1 MVLSNN
7 ENIKITFPDGS
18 IKEFPR
24 GNSSIDIA
32 RSISK
37 GLAEDVLVAE
47 VNGKLVDL
55 AKPLNEDASVKF
67 YKFGDDE
74 GRKVYWHTTSHIMAQ
89 AIEELFPGAKF
100 GVGPPIE
107 NGFYYD
113 IDSEHKFLEDDLKK
127 IEDKMLEIAK
137 RDLKTERE
145 DLKRED
151 AIAYF
156 KSKRVDPYKVEILE
170 DIAKNEEFVSLYH
183 QGGFTDL
190 CRGPHMPTTA
200 KLKNVKLLSVSGS
213 YWRGDSDRQQL
224 QRIYGIS
231 FPKKKELD
239 DYLNFLEEAKKR
251 DHRKLGAELELFM
264 ISPNV
269 GGGLP
274 IWLPKG
280 AIVRQELEAFL
291 KNEQVKRG
299 YQVVYTPH
307 IGNIEMYKTSGHYPY
322 YKDSQYPPIDFTDE
336 TGKKEQYLLKPMN
349 CPHHFQIYNHK
360 PHSYRELPVKLA
372 EFGTVYRFEQSG
384 ELNGLLRV
392 RGFTQDDS
400 HIFCRQ
406 DQLMDE
412 LCDVIDLTQ
421 FVSRSL
427 GLNDIQAR
435 LSFRDPENKDKYGG
449 SDELWEQAQK
459 DVTEAAERM
468 KLVCTTGI
476 GEATFYGPKIDFI
489 VKDALNRKWQLGT
502 VQVDYVQPERFDM
515 NYLGSDGAKH
525 RPVVIHRAPFGSLE
539 RFVGVLIEHYAGAF
553 PLWLSPVQVAV
564 VTITDNQ
571 LEYAKEINDKLKVNK
586 FRTELDDRSEKVG
599 YKIRD
604 WETKKVPYMI
614 VLGDKE
620 KESGKITVRAHKKG
634 DLGTFELDN
643 FIASLTD
650 ERDTKKIN

>member
-1 MVLSNN
+1 M
-7 ENIKITFPDGS
+7 
-18 IKEFPR
+18 KEYPN
-24 GNSSIDIA
+24 GTSAMDIA

-37 GLAEDVLVAE
+37 GLAEDAIVAE

-55 AKPLNEDASVKF
+55 VKPINEDSSVKF
-67 YKFGDDE
+67 YKFGDEE

-113 IDSEHKFLEDDLKK
+113 VDSEHKFTEEDLKK
-127 IEDKMLEIAK
+127 IEDRMLDIAK
-137 RDLKTERE
+137 RGLDTKRE
-145 DLKRED
+145 ELKRED

-170 DIAKNEEFVSLYH
+170 DIAKNEDIVSLYH

-251 DHRKLGAELELFM
+251 DHRKIGQELELFM

-280 AIVRQELEAFL
+280 ALMRQELEAFL
-291 KNEQVKRG
+291 KAEQVRRG
-299 YQVVYTPH
+299 YKIVYTPH

-322 YKDSQYPPIDFTDE
+322 YKDSQYPPIDFKDE
-336 TGKKEQYLLKPMN
+336 TGKEEKYLLKPMN

-406 DQLMDE
+406 DQLLDE
-412 LCDVIDLTQ
+412 ICDVIDLTQ
-421 FVSRSL
+421 YVSRSV
-427 GLNDIQAR
+427 GLENITAR
-435 LSFRDPENKDKYGG
+435 LSFRDPENTEKYGG
-449 SDELWEQAQK
+449 TDELWERAQE
-459 DVTEAAERM
+459 DVKQAAERM
-468 KLVCTTGI
+468 KLDCTIGI
-476 GEATFYGPKIDFI
+476 GEATFYGPKIDFM
-489 VKDALNRKWQLGT
+489 VKDALGRKWQLGT

-515 NYLGSDGAKH
+515 TYIGSDGQKH
-525 RPVVIHRAPFGSLE
+525 RPVVIHRAPFGSME
-539 RFVGVLIEHYAGAF
+539 RFIGVLIEHFAGNF
-553 PLWLSPVQVAV
+553 PLWLAPVQAAV
-564 VTITDNQ
+564 IPITDNQ
-571 LEYAKEINDKLKVNK
+571 LEYANSVFSALKQAG
-586 FRTELDDRSEKVG
+586 FRAELDDRSEKVG

-604 WETKKVPYMI
+604 WETKKVPYMF

-620 KESGKITVRAHKKG
+620 KQNGNITVRAHKKG
-634 DLGTFELDN
+634 DLGAFDLNE
-643 FIASLTD
+643 FISQMKD
-650 ERDTKKIN
+650 ERDNKKINS

>member
-1 MVLSNN
+1 MSNN
-7 ENIKITFPDGS
+7 ENINITFPDGS
-18 IKEFPR
+18 IKEFPK
-24 GNSSIDIA
+24 GSSSFDIA
-32 RSISK
+32 GYISK
-37 GLAEDVLVAE
+37 GLAEDVLVAD

-55 AKPLNEDASVKF
+55 DKPLNEDASVKF

-113 IDSEHKFLEDDLKK
+113 VDSEHKFLEDDLKK

-156 KSKRVDPYKVEILE
+156 KTKRPDPYKVEILE

-239 DYLNFLEEAKKR
+239 DYLYLLEEAKKR
-251 DHRKLGAELELFM
+251 DHRKLGKELELFM
-264 ISPNV
+264 FHEYSP
-269 GGGLP
+269 GAP
-274 IWLPKG
+274 FWLPNGMVIFK
-280 AIVRQELEAFL
+280 ELEKYWRDIHDNNGYDEINTPIMVKDKLF
-291 KNEQVKRG
+291 EQ
-299 YQVVYTPH
+299 
-307 IGNIEMYKTSGHYPY
+307 SGHLEH
-322 YKDSQYPPIDFTDE
+322 YKEHMFRIDDGDE
-336 TGKKEQYLLKPMN
+336 TYYLKPMN
-349 CPHHFQIYNHK
+349 CPEATLVYSSK
-360 PHSYRELPVKLA
+360 MRSYKDLPLRLSEIGRLHRNELRGALGGM
-372 EFGTVYRFEQSG
+372 F
-384 ELNGLLRV
+384 RV
-392 RGFTQDDS
+392 RQITMDDA
-400 HIFCRQ
+400 HIFCTPEQ
-406 DQLMDE
+406 IQVEITGVM
-412 LCDVIDLTQ
+412 
-421 FVSRSL
+421 
-427 GLNDIQAR
+427 GLIKRFYALFGLEPR
-435 LSFRDPENKDKYGG
+435 FCLSTRPDNAMG
-449 SDELWEQAQK
+449 SIETWNNA
-459 DVTEAAERM
+459 EAALAAALNANDM
-468 KLVCTTGI
+468 KYVVNEKDG
-476 GEATFYGPKIDFI
+476 AFYGPKIDVNI
-489 VKDALNRKWQLGT
+489 KDALNRDWQIATIQL
-502 VQVDYVQPERFDM
+502 DYNLPERFDLT
-515 NYLGSDGAKH
+515 YEGSDGQKH
-525 RPVVIHRAPFGSLE
+525 RPVMVHRAIFGSFE
-539 RFVGVLIEHYAGAF
+539 RFIGMIIEHFAGNF
-553 PLWLSPVQVAV
+553 PLWLSPYQVAV
-564 VTITDNQ
+564 LPITDNQ
-571 LEYAKEINDKLKVNK
+571 ADYAKEVYDKLRANG
-586 FRTELDDRSEKVG
+586 FRVQLDTRSEKVG

-620 KESGKITVRAHKKG
+620 KQNGNITVRAHKKG

-643 FIASLTD
+643 FIASITE

>member
-1 MVLSNN
+1 MSNN
-7 ENIKITFPDGS
+7 ENIKITFPDGNS
-18 IKEFPR
+18 KEFPK
-24 GNSSIDIA
+24 GTSSLDIA

-55 AKPLNEDASVKF
+55 VKPINEDASVKF
-67 YKFGDDE
+67 YKFGDEE

-89 AIEELFPGAKF
+89 AVEELFPGARF

-113 IDSEHKFLEDDLKK
+113 VDSEHKFTEEDLKK

-170 DIAKNEEFVSLYH
+170 DIAKNEEYVSLYH

-291 KNEQVKRG
+291 KNEQVRRG

-421 FVSRSL
+421 YVSRSL

-449 SDELWEQAQK
+449 NDELWEQAQK

-468 KLVCTTGI
+468 KLVCTVGI

-515 NYLGSDGAKH
+515 NYIGSDGAKH
-525 RPVVIHRAPFGSLE
+525 RPVVIHRAPFGSME
-539 RFVGVLIEHYAGAF
+539 RFVGVLIEHYAGNF
-553 PLWLSPVQVAV
+553 PLWLAPVQVAV
-564 VTITDNQ
+564 VPITDNQ
-571 LEYAKEINDKLKVNK
+571 LDYAKEINAKLKDAK

-620 KESGKITVRAHKKG
+620 KQNGNITVRAHKKG
-634 DLGTFELDN
+634 DLGTFVLDE
-643 FIASLTD
+643 FIKSLI
-650 ERDTKKIN
+650 EEKETKKINL

>member
-1 MVLSNN
+1 MSNN

-18 IKEFPR
+18 IKEYPK
-24 GNSSIDIA
+24 GTSSLDIA
-32 RSISK
+32 GSISK
-37 GLAEDVLVAE
+37 GLAEDVLVAD

-55 AKPLNEDASVKF
+55 VKPLREDASVKF
-67 YKFGDDE
+67 FKFGDDE

-113 IDSEHKFLEDDLKK
+113 VDSEHKFLEDDLKK

-137 RDLKTERE
+137 RNLKTVRE
-145 DLKRED
+145 ELKHED

-156 KSKRVDPYKVEILE
+156 KSKRIDPYKVEILK
-170 DIAKNEEFVSLYH
+170 DIAKDEEYVSLYH

-264 ISPNV
+264 LSPNV

-322 YKDSQYPPIDFTDE
+322 YKDSQYPPIDFIDE

-406 DQLMDE
+406 DQLIDE
-412 LCDVIDLTQ
+412 ICDVIDLTQ
-421 FVSRSL
+421 FVSHSL

-435 LSFRDPENKDKYGG
+435 LSFRDPDNKGKYGG
-449 SDELWEQAQK
+449 NDEQWEKAQK
-459 DVTEAAERM
+459 DVTEAAQRM
-468 KLVCTTGI
+468 NLVCTTSI

-515 NYLGSDGAKH
+515 NYIGSDGAKH
-525 RPVVIHRAPFGSLE
+525 RPVVIHRAPFGSME
-539 RFVGVLIEHYAGAF
+539 RFVGVLIEHYAGNF
-553 PLWLSPVQVAV
+553 PLWLAPVQIAV

-571 LEYAKEINDKLKVNK
+571 LEYAKEINDKLKEYN

-620 KESGKITVRAHKKG
+620 KQNGNITVRAHKKG
-634 DLGTFELDN
+634 DLGAFELND
-643 FIASLTD
+643 FIATLKE
-650 ERDTKKIN
+650 ERDSKKIN